1 VLHWDVARQFTNE
14 NIPDDDNFIMRWVI
28 NHGWDVKIQYSKEA
42 TITTILGGFP
52 LKLHSQCTRW
62 SRTAFRQNPNALFV
76 DRTIWFK
83 WPLPVW
89 TTYMPLLYN
98 ATLIWDGLA
107 IYTQSQTQLY
117 TTSLHRTAIMCS
129 LIGFI
134 WLTKVVKTVPWCW
147 AYPMEFLLY
156 FVIPAYLLFVY
167 CHSLLKI
174 DTLFTCWNLKW
185 SGQNLK

>member
-1 VLHWDVARQFTNE
+1 VFHHPFPLSYCIVLHWDVARQFTNE

-62 SRTAFRQNPNALFV
+62 GRTAFRQNPNALFV

-134 WLTKVVKTVPWCW
+134 WLTKVVKTVP
-147 AYPMEFLLY
+147 
-156 FVIPAYLLFVY
+156 
-167 CHSLLKI
+167 
-174 DTLFTCWNLKW
+174 
-185 SGQNLK
+185 